1 MNSPLS
7 YCLAVH
13 GGYFFQRILLIGPEE
28 LSEPGGLI
36 QVDHL
41 LRHLIICDNVGG
53 NKASKACSEVTCRLY
68 SMSSVIIKADIL
80 GDPVYCS

>member
-1 MNSPLS
+1 MVTFSS
-7 YCLAVH
+7 V
-13 GGYFFQRILLIGPEE
+13 FFSLDPAEVIDGMKE
-28 LSEPGGLI
+28 LSDPGGLI

-53 NKASKACSEVTCRLY
+53 NKASKACSEVTCRFY

>member
-13 GGYFFQRILLIGPEE
+13 GGYFFQPFLLIGPEE
-28 LSEPGGLI
+28 TSEAGGLI

-53 NKASKACSEVTCRLY
+53 NKAVNAPLGLLPGHVCCRLY
-68 SMSSVIIKADIL
+68 STSVIRHHQGRL
-80 GDPVYCS
+80 VG